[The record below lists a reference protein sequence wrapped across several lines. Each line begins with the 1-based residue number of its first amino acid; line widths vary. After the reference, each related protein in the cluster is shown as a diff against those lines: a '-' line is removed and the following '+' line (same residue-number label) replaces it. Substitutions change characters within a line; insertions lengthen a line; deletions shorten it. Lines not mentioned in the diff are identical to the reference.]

1 MPWRHGDTDLH
12 DDFLVGYD
20 DHDVARL
27 SEFLMPLRPPPRHLL
42 YVCGLTTVCRHPEL
56 RYDIKD
62 QDKNVIDM
70 DTFLKLPSCTG
81 IIVSRGDPIP
91 EDQRPK
97 PWVTPP
103 LGTGVKI
110 PEAAEGTKKKRKVQK
125 HHELIQSG
133 LEEILS
139 FTPLH
144 QAPPE
149 TSKNPTPVVDVTQGT
164 SHIKKE
170 VVNLSGNTRVPTPP
184 AAMVLP
190 SPRTIVMLWI
200 LVRRRLPYRRR
211 KNYSTGKKEE
221 HELNERKLRDS
232 SQCFHQGHEDELVN
246 NQAVCLSPKGT
257 LKRHEQLSHDYV
269 DLVNRSDANLA
280 ELDRLR
286 LSLQKENQNNDGLGN
301 KLSLL
306 DSAHSECSSHEKE
319 LIDRVKDLEREKDEW
334 RATASNQVEKIRR
347 LEKDLEPKT
356 QQLKVA
362 EEKIGGLKHEKLS
375 LSAEVA
381 QDEVD
386 CQQLVWEFIPT
397 VVKRLHASVEYR
409 KSLAAPSQNHH
420 QNPSII
426 LTLYQNHMDP
436 SNHVL
441 FPWSNGIPLDCQ
453 GGNGGGEGG
462 NNLRGCDFP
471 MSWVCR
477 GWGMVLA
484 GNV

>member
-1 MPWRHGDTDLH
+1 MVSHLTT
-12 DDFLVGYD
+12 LVEY
-20 DHDVARL
+20 
-27 SEFLMPLRPPPRHLL
+27 EFL
-42 YVCGLTTVCRHPEL
+42 
-56 RYDIKD
+56 
-62 QDKNVIDM
+62 
-70 DTFLKLPSCTG
+70 
-81 IIVSRGDPIP
+81 
-91 EDQRPK
+91 
-97 PWVTPP
+97 
-103 LGTGVKI
+103 
-110 PEAAEGTKKKRKVQK
+110 
-125 HHELIQSG
+125 
-133 LEEILS
+133 
-139 FTPLH
+139 
-144 QAPPE
+144 
-149 TSKNPTPVVDVTQGT
+149 
-164 SHIKKE
+164 
-170 VVNLSGNTRVPTPP
+170 VNLSDVEIVSHAYQTLRVKDLERERDEWRATTLDQ
-184 AAMVLP
+184 VEK
-190 SPRTIVMLWI
+190 I
-200 LVRRRLPYRRR
+200 RRLEKDLEPKTQQLKVAKEKIEGLEREKLALSVEVVDSYGLSMT
-211 KNYSTGKKEE
+211 KLLKVSLDVPSFVDGETACSAAAEEALQQPPSSPPKAEPLCHSTAPPSFCTLPLGLLLRPVITEFCSNGGLSDWTDVLSYFCRNDMAEDIRFTTEINMMRGEMADVCEKRIN
-221 HELNERKLRDS
+221 LSNEMRSLRAHS

-409 KSLAAPSQNHH
+409 KSLAAPQIAHSQ
-420 QNPSII
+420 
-426 LTLYQNHMDP
+426 LYQ
-436 SNHVL
+436 
-441 FPWSNGIPLDCQ
+441 
-453 GGNGGGEGG
+453 
-462 NNLRGCDFP
+462 
-471 MSWVCR
+471 
-477 GWGMVLA
+477 A
-484 GNV
+484 GRYKQELTE